1 MKRFL
6 PLLII
11 LPLLFWPGC
20 DEENEGT
27 VVFTATFNEEFVSG
41 RNAFIFI
48 SDNDG
53 NILAEKTF
61 QGDGSFDLIADISSE
76 EIPDRINVTTIGYDF
91 NLTIHGNS
99 RPEITT
105 NMGVLTGSN
114 WTWVNPYKDY
124 NQESIGVSNYT
135 FANIPDGL
143 ENVILSTEGSYYK
156 HRNINY
162 EGNYWLSLDEN
173 NVNVLAMGLLNDGTA
188 IYKIIENVS
197 VGETHELDLSE
208 FLQAEQRIINN
219 LTGEDCHYNNIQG
232 FLEDGDHLRFEG
244 YQLVHGNND
253 GTNWDEDYN
262 FIANYPPNL
271 FSKFQ
276 VGITVGQ
283 YNTPGEKDWYQ
294 KTFGDIPESVEKI
307 NADITGINF
316 HVDNFEVDISG
327 TYDQWE
333 LSLNDTTSVNY
344 GWRLY
349 IAPSITSGSL
359 PNFPQSVYNEF
370 PDLNRDG
377 FSLYKVGLADFLCAE
392 NMDEWLDMFFNY
404 DGYYGDI
411 CSGVRWLTYLVE

>member
-11 LPLLFWPGC
+11 LPLLFWSGC
-20 DEENEGT
+20 DEKNEGT

-124 NQESIGVSNYT
+124 NQSTAVTEFT
-135 FANIPDGL
+135 LLNIPDEL
-143 ENVILSTEGSYYK
+143 DNVILSSKGNYNK
-156 HRNINY
+156 HRNITDG
-162 EGNYWLSLDEN
+162 GNYSLSLDEN
-173 NVNVLAMGLLNDGTA
+173 NVDVLAMGLLNDGTA
-188 IYKIIENVS
+188 IYKTIENVS

-219 LTGEDCHYNNIQG
+219 LTGEDCDYNNIQG
-232 FLEDGDHLRFEG
+232 FLEDDDHLKFEG

-253 GTNWDEDYN
+253 GTNWDQDYN

-271 FSKFQ
+271 FSKFK
-276 VGITVGQ
+276 VSITVGQ
-283 YNTPGEKDWYQ
+283 WNTPGEKDWFQ
-294 KTFGDIPESVEKI
+294 RTFGDIPESVEKI

-327 TYDQWE
+327 TYDQWR
-333 LSLNDTTSVNY
+333 LSLNDTTSGNY
-344 GWRLY
+344 GWSLY

-377 FSLYKVGLADFLCAE
+377 FSLYQVGLTDFLCAE
-392 NMDEWLDMFFNY
+392 NMDEWLEMFFNY

-411 CSGVRWLTYLVE
+411 CSGIRWLTYLVE

>member
-1 MKRFL
+1 MKHFL
-6 PLLII
+6 PLLLI
-11 LPLLFWPGC
+11 LPLLLWVGC
-20 DEENEGT
+20 DEENDGT
-27 VVFTATFNEEFVSG
+27 VIFTATFNGEFVSDY
-41 RNAFIFI
+41 NAFIFI

-61 QGDGSFDLIADISSE
+61 QGDDSFDLIADISSE
-76 EIPDRINVTTIGYDF
+76 EIPDRISVTTIGYDF
-91 NLTIHGNS
+91 NDAEYEDAL
-99 RPEITT
+99 PKITT

-124 NQESIGVSNYT
+124 NQESIGLSNYT

-143 ENVILSTEGSYYK
+143 ENVILSTKGSYYR

-219 LTGEDCHYNNIQG
+219 LTGEDCDYNNIQG
-232 FLEDGDHLRFEG
+232 FFEDDDHLKFEG

-253 GTNWDEDYN
+253 GTNWDQDYN

-283 YNTPGEKDWYQ
+283 WNTPGEKDWYQ
-294 KTFGDIPESVEKI
+294 KTFRDIPESVEKI

-327 TYDQWE
+327 TYDQW
-333 LSLNDTTSVNY
+333 
-344 GWRLY
+344 
-349 IAPSITSGSL
+349 
-359 PNFPQSVYNEF
+359 
-370 PDLNRDG
+370 
-377 FSLYKVGLADFLCAE
+377 
-392 NMDEWLDMFFNY
+392 
-404 DGYYGDI
+404 
-411 CSGVRWLTYLVE
+411 